1 MRKALK
7 ATGLLFKVPRQ
18 ISAAQPHAAA
28 ISPRFSIPRSNPI
41 ELGSSPVSL
50 EIFPRVAT
58 NFGSFARSVGAA
70 YSWQSVFGRISG
82 DSDSTN
88 LINDFQ

>member
-18 ISAAQPHAAA
+18 MSVVPPDATA
-28 ISPRFSIPRSNPI
+28 ISPRFSIPRSDPT

-50 EIFPRVAT
+50 EISPRVAT

-70 YSWQSVFGRISG
+70 YPRQSVFGKISV
-82 DSDSTN
+82 TAIA
-88 LINDFQ
+88 LT